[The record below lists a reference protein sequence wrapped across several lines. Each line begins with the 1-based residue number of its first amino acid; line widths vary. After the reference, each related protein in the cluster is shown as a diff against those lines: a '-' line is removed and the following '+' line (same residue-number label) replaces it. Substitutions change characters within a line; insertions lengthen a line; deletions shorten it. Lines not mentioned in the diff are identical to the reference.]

1 MKTGSTISLSFLL
14 ALGMLFVP
22 QFAAARN
29 VDTTQSAQSSSSLK
43 QAKQEAAEMVPA
55 AANLKKGI
63 DARKLH
69 AGDPIEAILQQ
80 TVHLKNGP
88 ELKKGTILFGKV
100 TTDQMQQ
107 GHARLA
113 LSFTR
118 AQTKGGQAV
127 PIKATVLQIAP
138 PDYTDGGTGGIS
150 VANETGLWQGN
161 TLQVD
166 QIGALRGIDM
176 HSKIASAN
184 SVVFVSSK
192 KDDVKLKP
200 GSQFLLAIAKRS

>member
-1 MKTGSTISLSFLL
+1 
-14 ALGMLFVP
+14 
-22 QFAAARN
+22 
-29 VDTTQSAQSSSSLK
+29 
-43 QAKQEAAEMVPA
+43 MVPA

-69 AGDPIEAILQQ
+69 AGDPIQATLQD

-88 ELKKGTILFGKV
+88 ELKKGTVLFGKV

-113 LSFTR
+113 LRFTR
-118 AQTKGGQAV
+118 AQTKSGQTV
-127 PIKATVLQIAP
+127 LIKATVLQIAP
-138 PDYTDGGTGGIS
+138 PDYSVGGSRGVD
-150 VANETGLWQGN
+150 VANEAFMWHDN
-161 TLQVD
+161 PLQVD
-166 QIGALRGIDM
+166 QISALHGIDM
-176 HSKIASAN
+176 HSKIASSN

-200 GSQFLLAIAKRS
+200 DSQFLLAIAKRS